1 MNSQNSV
8 DNEVIEEKTP
18 ATKKTSQ
25 KKTVSKKSAK
35 EKESE
40 PLFCQ
45 INENQIIDIN
55 AEFAWAENLES
66 NQKRFVVFY
75 CYQLVNE
82 GKINLTDA
90 ARKAGY
96 KDSKTLK
103 ITAQNLFKN
112 PKIYKEVKNIQSQIA
127 EKLTKTNLKNEI
139 IGIIERKK
147 ERALFNPVDLYD
159 IELAQTE
166 DGITFVKGNAK
177 PTNELTEKQKR
188 MILGV
193 KFEGQRGIVNYIT
206 PDKVKE
212 ENDLINIYRTLFD
225 KQEDNSDGM
234 EIETT
239 AEIIKGSLQV
249 KTKVIKSNSDIAE
262 LSDLRTENTAERAEE
277 D

>member
-1 MNSQNSV
+1 MSSQNIV
-8 DNEVIEEKTP
+8 ENEVIGEKKHT
-18 ATKKTSQ
+18 TKKTTQ
-25 KKTVSKKSAK
+25 KKTVSKKSTK

-40 PLFCQ
+40 PLFLQ

-55 AEFAWAENLES
+55 AEFKWTENLEN

-75 CYQLVNE
+75 CYQYINE
-82 GKINLTDA
+82 GKFNLTDA

-103 ITAQNLFKN
+103 IAAQNLIKN
-112 PKIYKEVKNIQSQIA
+112 PKIYKEIKNIQSQIT
-127 EKLTKTNLKNEI
+127 ENLTKINLKNEI
-139 IGIIERKK
+139 ISIIERKK

-159 IELAQTE
+159 IEMAQTE
-166 DGITFVKGNAK
+166 EGITFVKGNAK
-177 PTNELTEKQKR
+177 PTSELTDKQKR

-193 KFEGQRGIVNYIT
+193 KFEGQKGIINYIT

-225 KQEDNSDGM
+225 KQEDTSDGM

-239 AEIIKGSLQV
+239 AEIIKGNLQV
-249 KTKVIKSNSDIAE
+249 KTKVIKNNSDIAE